1 MHGNYGRRQAYYP
14 MTTSYSGFGGGS
26 GTYQSGSGGD
36 AKAPDTSSGGGGGG
50 GQILGWLLGAGQ
62 TALTT
67 WSQNQG
73 GSGSGFALAP
83 APQAQ
88 VPGAAG
94 TQAGAQ
100 VPVRRMPTWGWGLI
114 LGGVV
119 LGGGLLIYG
128 ATK

>member
-73 GSGSGFALAP
+73 GSGSGFTLAP
-83 APQAQ
+83 PPQAQ

-94 TQAGAQ
+94 TQGQ
-100 VPVRRMPTWGWGLI
+100 VPARRAMPVWGWGL
-114 LGGVV
+114 LGLGVATGV
-119 LGGGLLIYG
+119 GLLIYG